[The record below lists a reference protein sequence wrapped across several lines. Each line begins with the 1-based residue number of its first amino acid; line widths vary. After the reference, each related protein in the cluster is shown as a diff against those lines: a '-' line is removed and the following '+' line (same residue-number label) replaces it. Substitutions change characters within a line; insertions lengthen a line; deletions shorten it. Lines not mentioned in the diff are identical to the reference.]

1 MSESRICTYAPAVIV
16 SYLAGLSGVTQVSGG
31 IRGTSWSQPK
41 KNGMEY
47 RSFDSAGRTRC
58 LVDTKISS
66 RMGEP
71 RRFNEIF
78 QKFIW
83 KENCSLVHRAN
94 WSPML
99 ITNVSGMYGASIPMK
114 CKSEKFSYICC
125 KINWNKKIRFHS
137 HWPLRFCTCK
147 ADGTSSCL
155 RMVKHSKS
163 VCAWNTKKQA
173 HQNCFCNNH
182 ATQKE
187 CRHTPIPGISSST
200 CRSPK
205 AG

>member
-66 RMGEP
+66 RMGGNP
-71 RRFNEIF
+71 DASM
-78 QKFIW
+78 KHS
-83 KENCSLVHRAN
+83 KSLYEKKTAH
-94 WSPML
+94 WSIGQTDHQCWSQMCQACMARQSL
-99 ITNVSGMYGASIPMK
+99 SK

-125 KINWNKKIRFHS
+125 KINWKKIIIRFHS

-163 VCAWNTKKQA
+163 VCAWNTKKQGPIRIVSVIIMRTNRMQTYPNTG
-173 HQNCFCNNH
+173 HQLINL
-182 ATQKE
+182 
-187 CRHTPIPGISSST
+187 SLS
-200 CRSPK
+200 
-205 AG
+205 